1 MGKTREISLCLMSEC
16 TETVAHSHSAAK
28 QLGREKGKEEENSLS
43 ILQLNVLFFFLSR
56 WFCFLR
62 RSISKQTENG
72 GIHELAAFLLHIT
85 YEVR

>member
-43 ILQLNVLFFFLSR
+43 ILQLNVLFFFL
-56 WFCFLR
+56 
-62 RSISKQTENG
+62 
-72 GIHELAAFLLHIT
+72 
-85 YEVR
+85 

>member
-43 ILQLNVLFFFLSR
+43 ILQLNVLFFFCHAGSV
-56 WFCFLR
+56 F
-62 RSISKQTENG
+62 
-72 GIHELAAFLLHIT
+72 
-85 YEVR
+85 